1 MGRPLIRIS
10 THRSPTIKALTYQQF
25 GNADQLQIA
34 DAPEPVPPE
43 DGVVVAMQASSLN
56 VIDIRSLKGL
66 MAPFVNGKFPKI
78 PGTDI
83 AGIVTATGSKAR
95 KFKIGDRVFGATN
108 AFRGGAFAEYV
119 AVPESALTFV
129 PEFLKVEEAAAL
141 PTTGLAALYA
151 LRDLGRLKSGNRALI
166 YGSSGA
172 AGLFAIQ
179 IAKALGA
186 ETTTVSGTAGAAAS
200 KALGADDVID
210 YKSGPVAP
218 RGKFDVI
225 VDFSGNFPFAVARQ
239 HLTRAGRFI
248 EASPSIPKFIGS
260 LLANPFRAQKH
271 LMLQTVARTVDLD
284 YLVSLVQQGQLKVT
298 IAKVFPLDQAKQAF
312 LDHERGGIVG
322 KIAITA

>member
-1 MGRPLIRIS
+1 M
-10 THRSPTIKALTYQQF
+10 KALTYRQF
-25 GNADQLQIA
+25 GGAEQLRIEE
-34 DAPEPVPPE
+34 APEPVPQE
-43 DGVVVAMQASSLN
+43 DGVVLSMQASSLN

-95 KFKIGDRVFGATN
+95 KFKVGDRVFGATN
-108 AFRGGAFAEYV
+108 AFKGGAFAEYA
-119 AVPESALTFV
+119 AVPESALTFI
-129 PEFLKVEEAAAL
+129 PEFLKIEEAAAL

-151 LRDLGRLKSGNRALI
+151 MRDLGRVKPGDRVLI

-179 IAKALGA
+179 IAKVLGA

-200 KALGADDVID
+200 KAIGADEAID
-210 YKSGPVAP
+210 YKSGPVMLG
-218 RGKFDVI
+218 GKFDVI
-225 VDFSGNFPFAVARQ
+225 VDFSSNFPFAVARQ
-239 HLTRAGRFI
+239 HLTVAGRFI

-260 LLANPFRAQKH
+260 LLANPFRKQKH
-271 LMLQTVARTVDLD
+271 LMLQTVARTADLD
-284 YLVSLVQQGQLKVT
+284 YLVSLVKRGQLKVT
-298 IAKVFPLDQAKQAF
+298 IAKIFPIYQAKQAF
-312 LDHERGGIVG
+312 LDHDRGGIVG